1 MVSPQAH
8 QSPIFPSPLFLLSVS
23 LGPTQRKSS
32 PSLLP
37 SEVWLPSPKSVIT
50 VTALLLS
57 DGAAEKPAQTQFSF
71 QCSNMRS
78 THWLSKWTHCFLV
91 KSRSAKGK
99 LENKTGRGFG
109 DRGNGKPNFK
119 SCYFFLFNFFHLSFL
134 GWVNELCFSKMH
146 WKRRIVRQ
154 ACLMIRPDVYDQ

>member
-1 MVSPQAH
+1 MVSPQTH
-8 QSPIFPSPLFLLSVS
+8 QSPVFPSPLFLLSVS

-32 PSLLP
+32 LSLLP

-78 THWLSKWTHCFLV
+78 THWLSK
-91 KSRSAKGK
+91 
-99 LENKTGRGFG
+99 
-109 DRGNGKPNFK
+109 
-119 SCYFFLFNFFHLSFL
+119 
-134 GWVNELCFSKMH
+134 
-146 WKRRIVRQ
+146 
-154 ACLMIRPDVYDQ
+154 